1 MFTMLVVEDDHDL
14 CELYGTVL
22 EERGWHAVTAE
33 NGRAAL
39 EAMQREPIDLVITD
53 LMLPEVDGFQLTAR
67 LRAEHPELPILMIT
81 ARGAAAD
88 KRRGFAHGT
97 DDYMVKP
104 IDVNEMVWRIEA
116 LLRRARI
123 ARERVVRLGA
133 TTLDIDSMELV
144 RDGARETLPCKE
156 FLLLC
161 KLASSPNRVF
171 TRRQIMDEV
180 WGVDSQVGAHTLDV
194 HVNRLRE
201 RLKDNPDISIATV
214 RGLGYKAVSS

>member
-1 MFTMLVVEDDHDL
+1 MLTMLVVEDDRDL
-14 CELYGTVL
+14 CDLYCTVL
-22 EERGWHAVTAE
+22 AERGWRAVAAGS
-33 NGRAAL
+33 GREAL
-39 EAMQREPIDLVITD
+39 SAMRSEPVDLVVTD
-53 LMLPEVDGFQLTAR
+53 LMLPQMDGYQLTAQ
-67 LRAEHPELPILMIT
+67 LRAERPELPILMIT
-81 ARGAAAD
+81 ARGEAAD
-88 KRRGFAHGT
+88 KRRGFEHGA

-133 TTLDIDSMELV
+133 TTLDINSMELV
-144 RDGARETLPCKE
+144 RDGAREALPCKE
-156 FLLLC
+156 FLLLR
-161 KLASSPNRVF
+161 KLAESPNRVF

-180 WGVDSQVGAHTLDV
+180 WGAEAQVGTHTLDV

-214 RGLGYKAVSS
+214 RGLGYKAVSQ